1 MDWGFTIVFA
11 VELMLNIYAHWM
23 DEFLADAW
31 NIFDTIVVVISLV
44 APLLTAQNIPVTILR
59 LLRAFRVLRLFGRL
73 RSIRAIINAL
83 SKSIVPVANAFFIQ
97 FIVMALLCDY
107 GRQPVLLAFARGLA
121 CLPLPPLAVG
131 HACHK
136 ADKLHRALTPW
147 GC

>member
-97 FIVMALLCDY
+97 FIVMALYAIMGVNLFYLRSPEVSLVCH
-107 GRQPVLLAFARGLA
+107 
-121 CLPLPPLAVG
+121 CPPLLLGMLAT
-131 HACHK
+131 
-136 ADKLHRALTPW
+136 RLTNSNAH
-147 GC
+147 